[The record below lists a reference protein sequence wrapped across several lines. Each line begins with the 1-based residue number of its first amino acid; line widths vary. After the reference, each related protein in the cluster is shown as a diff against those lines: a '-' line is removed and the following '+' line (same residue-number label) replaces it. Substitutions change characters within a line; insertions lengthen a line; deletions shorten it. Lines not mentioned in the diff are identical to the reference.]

1 MEMIQVNGVK
11 EFENWRGYLGPMV
24 GDTKAQGSSF
34 AVFIT
39 PPPYTEPLQEV
50 FLASSMIRK
59 IK

>member
-1 MEMIQVNGVK
+1 MEMIQITGSK
-11 EFENWRGYLGPMV
+11 EFEGWRGYLGPMV

-39 PPPYTEPLQEV
+39 PPPYTDPLQEV
-50 FLASSMIRK
+50 FLPLSMIRK